1 MKALFQY
8 TLLIKA
14 IRLFLVGALV
24 FSASSRQ
31 WSVAFVSV
39 WTLLISYV
47 PTVLSRRLGV
57 QLPVQLLALITL
69 FVFATLF
76 LGEVWDF
83 YERYWWWDV
92 ALHGGSAMAFG
103 LMGVIFVLLLFEGD
117 RYAAPP
123 LAMSVIAFCVAIS
136 IGAAWEVFEFL
147 MDQIFGLNMQKSG
160 LLDTMWDM
168 IVDMVGAFIG
178 ATIGY
183 FYLKGQEVGGSA
195 SIIKEFI
202 RLNRE
207 LFKRFR

>member
-1 MKALFQY
+1 M
-8 TLLIKA
+8 
-14 IRLFLVGALV
+14 
-24 FSASSRQ
+24 
-31 WSVAFVSV
+31 AFVSI
-39 WTLLISYV
+39 WTLTISYV
-47 PTVLSRRLGV
+47 PVMLSRRLGV
-57 QLPVQLLALITL
+57 HLPVQFLALITL

-123 LAMSVIAFCVAIS
+123 LAMSVLAFCVAIS
-136 IGAAWEVFEFL
+136 IGAAWEVFEFA
-147 MDQIFGLNMQKSG
+147 MDQLFGLNMQKSG
-160 LLDTMWDM
+160 LIDTMWDL
-168 IVDMVGAFIG
+168 IVDMIG
-178 ATIGY
+178 AIIGAAMGF
-183 FYLKGQEVGGSA
+183 FYLKGREVGGSA
-195 SIIKEFI
+195 SMIKEFI